1 MMKTKQILHTVT
13 IHSQHLPRP
22 SGSGSPALCNSHSA
36 PHFYRP
42 PPQGSRASWGPPGF
56 WGLDWIPKHL
66 NTFQGRRYA
75 PLQHVSESTVS
86 PYHNWLCT

>member
-1 MMKTKQILHTVT
+1 MMKTKQILHTVNHPLT
-13 IHSQHLPRP
+13 TPASSLGFWVPCMVQFSQCPPL
-22 SGSGSPALCNSHSA
+22 L
-36 PHFYRP
+36 P

-56 WGLDWIPKHL
+56 WGLEWTPKHL

-75 PLQHVSESTVS
+75 PLQNVSESTVS